1 MKNFLL
7 LFSTLLPFQLL
18 GFQDDSDNYYY
29 NEQRLWLNS
38 TPIYSTILSDKT
50 YEFSFPDLTTL
61 SHVRFS
67 FGEKE
72 NYQFLIGVGFVALD
86 LGFSKQLLVNEDYA
100 VRLQTLLGNNKMYS
114 GFWILEQKLCFGNT
128 ANFKIANE
136 YTYNLAV
143 GYGVE
148 FVNFSKMI
156 SAPNSKYLTMEIGG
170 DYRYY
175 QIQFSIRTGI
185 QSVWIGE
192 HSARFMKNLGF
203 STMYWF

>member
-1 MKNFLL
+1 MKNFIL

-67 FGEKE
+67 FGEKQD
-72 NYQFLIGVGFVALD
+72 YQFHAGVGFAILD
-86 LGFSKQLLVNEDYA
+86 VGFSKQWFLNESYLL
-100 VRLQTLLGNNKMYS
+100 RSQSLLGSNRIS
-114 GFWILEQKLCFGNT
+114 WILEQKVCFGNT

-148 FVNFSKMI
+148 FVNFSKMT
-156 SAPNSKYLTMEIGG
+156 SSPNSKYLTMEIGG